1 MVAQG
6 NALGFGINWSPC
18 KGEGILR
25 PFRAEEVPRTRSRGD
40 APGWHAPRRWRVN
53 VAEFSIGETCY
64 GPIYETGSSTL
75 SSQLP
80 AMHNRAE
87 SAYTVA
93 SPLRASRPRNFVRS
107 HP

>member
-1 MVAQG
+1 MLAQG
-6 NALGFGINWSPC
+6 NALGFGFARCALKERRNPPPLQGGTC
-18 KGEGILR
+18 T
-25 PFRAEEVPRTRSRGD
+25 RTRSRGA
-40 APGWHAPRRWRVN
+40 APGWHAPRTWRVN

-93 SPLRASRPRNFVRS
+93 SPLRTSRPRNFVRS

>member
-1 MVAQG
+1 MPWVSDSIGA
-6 NALGFGINWSPC
+6 PC
-18 KGEGILR
+18 KGAGILR
-25 PFRAEEVPRTRSRGD
+25 PCRGEEALRTRSRAD
-40 APGWHAPRRWRVN
+40 APGWNAPRPWRVN
-53 VAEFSIGETCY
+53 LAEFSIGENYY
-64 GPIYETGSSTL
+64 GPIYGTGSSTL

-93 SPLRASRPRNFVRS
+93 SPLRTSRPRNFVRS